1 MKLIFPR
8 QFSIL
13 VNDSDLGEIDL
24 NETSKRTTLI
34 VQTFVVRGTPSLL
47 EFNKTTDN

>member
-8 QFSIL
+8 QLSIL

-34 VQTFVVRGTPSLL
+34 VQNACSSWDSLL